1 MSTKMASHLALEGS
15 ITLKVVREGEQ
26 SRASCR
32 GSVRGCAPQLPPR
45 PGAAGRFASR
55 PERPASRLPAQPRRF
70 LSLMCRNHGS
80 SIRSV
85 LRRGIGFLENDLSA
99 AARGVVFN
107 ESKLTKRV
115 GRPAGRGPK
124 PPISGTR
131 RARMRKAGR
140 QSKLL
145 GVVPRSR
152 ETFAGVYATA
162 DRVPQSGDRFAPQPP
177 ASSTEMPETRRRA
190 GPPVALAGQR
200 KSALSDYG
208 DALGRSWTR
217 AAPRWANIDQD
228 LSRRRKYGGQNEY
241 GNTQALE
248 GWTREWVTRG

>member
-1 MSTKMASHLALEGS
+1 MINLMSTKMASHLALEGS

-32 GSVRGCAPQLPPR
+32 GPVRGCAPQLPPR

-107 ESKLTKRV
+107 ESKLIKSV
-115 GRPAGRGPK
+115 GRPAPAVQSRPYQANSAPRRAAGH
-124 PPISGTR
+124 TR
-131 RARMRKAGR
+131 RPTKVRFIRLWQRPGEILDADRPQGGEHR
-140 QSKLL
+140 
-145 GVVPRSR
+145 PRSIM
-152 ETFAGVYATA
+152 
-162 DRVPQSGDRFAPQPP
+162 AP
-177 ASSTEMPETRRRA
+177 
-190 GPPVALAGQR
+190 GIWGQ
-200 KSALSDYG
+200 
-208 DALGRSWTR
+208 TN
-217 AAPRWANIDQD
+217 AA
-228 LSRRRKYGGQNEY
+228 
-241 GNTQALE
+241 
-248 GWTREWVTRG
+248 TRECPEGGLANR